1 MEILFRESGTIG
13 GRIQEIQRIV
23 LPRSIVIVPV
33 KIHDNLFNIHVKITK
48 DSDGR
53 IITIKPEFQDI
64 VIIASRIGIS
74 VKQALDLT
82 NSELFH
88 TIGRS

>member
-1 MEILFRESGTIG
+1 LEILFRESGTIG
-13 GRIQEIQRIV
+13 VRIQEIQRIV
-23 LPRSIVIVPV
+23 LPRSIVRVPV
-33 KIHDNLFNIHVKITK
+33 KIHDNFFNIHVKITK

-64 VIIASRIGIS
+64 VVIASKIGSS
-74 VKQALDLT
+74 VKQALDLV